1 MEREEPL
8 GTVSGNVNW
17 YSHHG
22 KQYGGFLKIKH
33 KSTIL
38 LTIPLPGVYPKEG
51 KPLHPKIAAL
61 PSSLQLT

>member
-8 GTVSGNVNW
+8 CTVSGNVNW

-33 KSTIL
+33 KSAIL
-38 LTIPLPGVYPKEG
+38 PTIPLLGVYPKEA
-51 KPLHPKIAAL
+51 KSLHPKITAL
-61 PSSLQLT
+61 LSSL